1 LVLRKAWG
9 VLKGGRVCYPSFTYE
24 ISLLISSRLE
34 DKISSQGWT
43 TMADDVLKPEKSG
56 NSRAA
61 QTRIKGKSAGG
72 IGGQRAH
79 DLRIGPQPDYVDAS
93 RAHLNRVL
101 IEPQTGTQLRK
112 ICEERRALR
121 TTTRAMKSSAAV
133 GVIGIITF
141 GHEAQKIF
149 KALTPEQQDA
159 AYHETAEAIAT
170 RLNTTLTGLVTHGD
184 ESAPHAHFQ
193 LPAYNLT
200 GRPVS
205 ETAKRAA
212 LRDLQ
217 TITAEV
223 MARHAPGIERGR
235 SKTDRLKA
243 GATPAEVV
251 NRAVAQLH
259 DELPIEAAQLDA
271 KIAAKRKQ
279 SAALD
284 GEIAARQGLLSELAA
299 KIEKNERLA
308 AAALEKAATN
318 EAKADKALKN
328 AALYEGRAEKARRER
343 DAEERTLSNLQLDR
357 RKEEERL
364 ERLQEQLAVIETE
377 KQKLAEREAQISL
390 KAAELE
396 KREATVAATE
406 KQQAATEKV
415 LERSIKNFGVMLGE
429 VQKTGGDQ
437 PLLREDMADAPEEFT
452 ILEKASARDARPLTR
467 GFRSRFWSLNYS
479 NTGTPVPLAESLRA
493 VITKAFDFADR
504 FAQEIAKTRQ
514 AAKEAEKRRIEAD
527 RAFTQ
532 AKEAGRVEGLRIGT
546 AALAERE
553 TVVAKRESRADE
565 WATETLSWREQF
577 FERGFT
583 ILTAAIRKHLKPD
596 VIEEVTAAYKTELG
610 NLAPK
615 EPTPRNLS
623 STYDPGHSP

>member
-1 LVLRKAWG
+1 
-9 VLKGGRVCYPSFTYE
+9 
-24 ISLLISSRLE
+24 
-34 DKISSQGWT
+34 
-43 TMADDVLKPEKSG
+43 MADDILKPEKSG

-79 DLRIGPQPDYVDAS
+79 DLRIGPQPDYVDAA

-101 IEPQTGTQLRK
+101 IAPQTGTHLRK

-133 GVIGIITF
+133 GVVGIITF
-141 GHEAQKIF
+141 GHEAQNIF
-149 KALTPEQQDA
+149 DVLTPEQQDA
-159 AYHETAEAIAT
+159 AYRETAEAIAE
-170 RLNTTLTGLVTHGD
+170 RLNTTLTGLVAHGD

-193 LPAYNLT
+193 LPAYDLT

-223 MARHAPGIERGR
+223 MGRHAPGIERGR
-235 SKTDRLKA
+235 SKIDRLKA

-251 NRAVAQLH
+251 NRSVAQLH
-259 DELPIEAAQLDA
+259 DELPVEIAQLETE
-271 KIAAKRKQ
+271 IATKKSQ
-279 SAALD
+279 SSDLD
-284 GEIAARQGLLSELAA
+284 GEIAARQDRLSELVA
-299 KIEKNERLA
+299 KIEKNECLA
-308 AAALEKAATN
+308 AAALEKATTN
-318 EAKADKALKN
+318 EGKADKALKN
-328 AALYEGRAEKARRER
+328 AALYESRAAKARRER
-343 DAEERTLSNLQLDR
+343 DAEERALSNLQLDR

-364 ERLQEQLAVIETE
+364 ERLQEQLAVIDAE

-390 KAAELE
+390 RAAELE

-429 VQKTGGDQ
+429 VQNAGGDR

-452 ILEKASARDARPLTR
+452 VLEKASARDARPLTR

-479 NTGTPVPLAESLRA
+479 NTGGPVPLAESLRA

-504 FAQEIAKTRQ
+504 FAQEVAKTRQ
-514 AAKEAEKRRIEAD
+514 AAKEAEKRRVEAD
-527 RAFTQ
+527 RAFAQ
-532 AKEAGRVEGLRIGT
+532 AKEAGRAEGLKIGT

-553 TVVAKRESRADE
+553 TVVAKRESRANE
-565 WATETLSWREQF
+565 WAAKTLTLREQF

-583 ILTAAIRKHLKPD
+583 ILTAAIRKHLKPE
-596 VIEEVTAAYKTELG
+596 VIEEVTAAYKTELS

-615 EPTPRNLS
+615 EPTPRDLDNS
-623 STYDPGHSP
+623 YSAGYSP